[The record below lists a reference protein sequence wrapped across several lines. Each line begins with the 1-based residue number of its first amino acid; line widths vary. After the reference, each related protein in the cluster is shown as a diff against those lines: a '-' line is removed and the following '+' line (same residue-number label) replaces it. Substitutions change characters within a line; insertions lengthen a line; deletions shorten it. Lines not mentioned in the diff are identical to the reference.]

1 MVTTKKFMRNVH
13 DPLQDGVELNIIADA
28 VIQQFD
34 AFIVQLDAM
43 KASVQIDTATGLDL
57 DNIGAN
63 IGLTR
68 DIGESDISFR
78 ARIKAYFPGLSGS
91 GTITELKATINRIT
105 DVPEENITITEIESA
120 KFRVTV
126 DVTELNELIETIQSI
141 VWESKSAGTYPFF
154 LIQPTFNETVEV
166 TENYQILPNI
176 GIFFDIYEFGGA
188 EVL

>member
-1 MVTTKKFMRNVH
+1 MRNVNE
-13 DPLQDGVELNIIADA
+13 PLQDGTELNIIADA
-28 VIQQFD
+28 VLREFD
-34 AFIVQLDAM
+34 AFVVQLDAM
-43 KASVQIDTATGLDL
+43 KASVQIDTAEGSDL

-68 DIGESDISFR
+68 DLGETDVSFR
-78 ARIKAYFPGLSGS
+78 ARIKSYFPGLSGS
-91 GTITELKATINRIT
+91 GTITELKATINRVT
-105 DVPEENITITEIESA
+105 GVEEDNITITEIEEA

-141 VWESKSAGTYPFF
+141 VWDAKSAGVYPFF
-154 LIQPTFNETVEV
+154 LIQPTFSDTVEV